1 MIKVCSKCNNMFED
15 YFDKYNMCPN
25 CRDDEENLLRQI
37 KDYLWDNPG
46 TTEKKLKELFDVSHN
61 QLMEWLREERLE
73 ITPDSDIVL
82 RCERCGSM
90 IFTGKY
96 CEDCNNKIKTTVNEI
111 NNSMNKDKEEK
122 KIRVMSINRAKLK
135 ESKMRF
141 MKSDK

>member
-1 MIKVCSKCNNMFED
+1 MRAM
-15 YFDKYNMCPN
+15 
-25 CRDDEENLLRQI
+25 
-37 KDYLWDNPG
+37 
-46 TTEKKLKELFDVSHN
+46 
-61 QLMEWLREERLE
+61 
-73 ITPDSDIVL
+73 
-82 RCERCGSM
+82 CGSM